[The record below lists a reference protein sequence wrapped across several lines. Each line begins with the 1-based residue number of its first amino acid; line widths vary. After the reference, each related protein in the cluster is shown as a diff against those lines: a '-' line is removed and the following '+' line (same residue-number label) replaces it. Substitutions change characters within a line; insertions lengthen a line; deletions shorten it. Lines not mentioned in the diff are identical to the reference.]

1 MKGFVFGVFVPVKSV
16 RKRSFVKAGKPTGN
30 GLLLGDA
37 RVSKGDDQTNIMQ
50 ARALR
55 AARLSPNLRRG
66 SIWGT
71 AGTGRNYT
79 VCSIIFAMETPW
91 SSGSSTAYRVH

>member
-16 RKRSFVKAGKPTGN
+16 RKLSFVKAGKPTSN